1 MADSLT
7 EQRLRIGE
15 WCVDVAAGTMTRG
28 TETVRVEARTLRVLL
43 CLAERAGQVVS
54 SDELLDGAWAGVA
67 VSQDSVYQA
76 VASLRRMLGDDSKQ
90 PAYIATVPRMGYRMV
105 AAVGPW
111 MAPASQSAALN
122 AEPVVSQQAAP
133 EQPAVETKQ
142 RKTNRFFTRAA
153 LGWSAA
159 VLVFLGMAV
168 WALFHG
174 RSHGAD
180 RAVSAA
186 VVTQPSRSIAVLPF
200 LDLTEGMKEEEFAD
214 GMTEEL
220 IGRLS
225 KIPGM
230 HVPAPTASFY
240 YKDKQV
246 PVAEMGRALGVTYV
260 LDGSVRKAGK
270 RLRVSARLL
279 RAENSYVLWTENYD
293 RPLDDI
299 LMVQDEIAGEVAKAL
314 RTNLDASNPAQ

>member
-1 MADSLT
+1 MA
-7 EQRLRIGE
+7 
-15 WCVDVAAGTMTRG
+15 RG
-28 TETVRVEARTLRVLL
+28 AETVRVEARTLRVLL
-43 CLAERAGQVVS
+43 CLAERQGQVVS
-54 SDELLDGAWAGVA
+54 SDELLDQAWAGVA

-76 VASLRRMLGDDSKQ
+76 VASLRRMLGDDPKQ

-105 AAVGPW
+105 ASVGPW
-111 MAPASQSAALN
+111 VDSETNGESSLPA
-122 AEPVVSQQAAP
+122 AEPIGSGPMASEPAAT
-133 EQPAVETKQ
+133 EWRAVE
-142 RKTNRFFTRAA
+142 RGRRSRFFSGAI
-153 LGWSAA
+153 LGWSSA
-159 VLVFLGMAV
+159 VLVFLVMAG

-174 RSHGAD
+174 KSPSAGH
-180 RAVSAA
+180 AVSAA
-186 VVTQPSRSIAVLPF
+186 AVTQPERSIAVLPF

-225 KIPGM
+225 KIPGVR
-230 HVPAPTASFY
+230 VPGPTASFY

-279 RAENSYVLWTENYD
+279 RAENSYVLWTESYD
-293 RPLDDI
+293 RPLTDI
-299 LMVQDEIAGEVAKAL
+299 LMVQDDIAGEVTKAL
-314 RTNLDASNPAQ
+314 RGNLDGTSVAR